1 MNCQIVQKKLIF
13 FLEKELSGAE
23 MKAVQ
28 EHLDICPN
36 CVLFA
41 QEMKTAL
48 SILDTDRI
56 PEITPFFYTRVKAK
70 LENQL
75 EAENQVVHRPLLVR
89 VLQPVAFSIIL
100 LFGVYGGIRL
110 GNTSSSKSVN
120 VIAEQELIPYWNDLD
135 TEPIEIFLLD

>member
-1 MNCQIVQKKLIF
+1 MNCQVVQKKLIF

-23 MKAVQ
+23 MKAVH

-41 QEMKTAL
+41 QEMKATL
-48 SILDTDRI
+48 SILDTDRN

-70 LENQL
+70 LENQV
-75 EAENQVVHRPLLVR
+75 EAENQVAHRPVLVR

-100 LFGVYGGIRL
+100 LFGIYGGIRL

-120 VIAEQELIPYWNDLD
+120 VVAEQELIPYWNDLD
-135 TEPIEIFLLD
+135 AEPIEIFLLD